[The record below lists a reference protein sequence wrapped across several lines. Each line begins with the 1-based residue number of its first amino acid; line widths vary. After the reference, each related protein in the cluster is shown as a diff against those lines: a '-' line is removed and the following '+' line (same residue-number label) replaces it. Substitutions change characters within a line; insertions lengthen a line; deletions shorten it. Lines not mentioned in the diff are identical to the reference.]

1 MPIYIYKNPVT
12 EDLIE
17 VFQSMNDEHIYID
30 EDGLKW
36 QREFTTS
43 QLNTV
48 GSFDPWSSNDF
59 VSKSS
64 DKDTVGDRMDRSA
77 ELSEKRAD
85 QNGGVDPIKQKY
97 FEKYSKERR
106 GAKHPEQMKT
116 YESDKVKVDYTA
128 KD

>member
-1 MPIYIYKNPVT
+1 MPIYIYRNPVT

-17 VFQSMNDEHIYID
+17 IFQSMNEDHVYID
-30 EDGLKW
+30 EDGLEWK
-36 QREFTTS
+36 REFTTS

-64 DKDTVGDRMDRSA
+64 EKDTVGDRMDRSA

-97 FEKYSKERR
+97 FKEYSKKR
-106 GAKHPEQMKT
+106 GGSKHPKDKPKT
-116 YESDKVKVDYTA
+116 IETNNWKIEL
-128 KD
+128 